1 MIEKLKRLPEAPG
14 VYLLKN
20 KSGDIIYIGKAKV
33 LKNRVKSY
41 FQKGKK
47 DLKTEVLSEQIFDFD
62 YIITK
67 NEFEAFLLENTLI
80 KQHKPKY
87 NILLKDDK
95 SFPYLKLTIKD
106 KYPGLYLVRETK
118 SKSAVYFGPYF
129 AGDAKK
135 FLEIIYKIFKIRQ
148 CKIDLKKPLSRPCI
162 YYNTGICFAPCVRFI
177 SDSAYKVS
185 VENVIKFLRGSYKET
200 IEILKN
206 KMNKYSE
213 KQEYEKAAQMR
224 DYIKV
229 IENIMNEQ
237 KVVLNKEKDMDVI
250 NYLFSDNHYYFGV
263 LKVRSGRLI
272 NKEIMVF
279 KDLPEN
285 ESPVEIFLMQYY
297 ARNIDVPLEIL
308 LPDKSA
314 SPFIAKFFRKEN
326 IKVVYKKR
334 DALLDIAMQN
344 ILDREKQEKE
354 IENKELKFTNQ
365 VVELQ
370 KSLNLTK
377 IPEIIDG
384 IDISH
389 FSGLNTVG
397 SCVVLKNGIPDK
409 SLYRRYKIKEVRLS
423 DDYSAIKEVIQRRYS
438 KIKNENS
445 KLPDL
450 ILIDGGLGQVN
461 IAKEELRKLN
471 LDIPVVGLAKKEES
485 VYIPYNNKPVFITD
499 DALLLLKRIRDEAHR
514 FALSYQTK
522 ITMKKFKKSILD
534 DLSFIGEKT
543 KYRIYNEFKNLDE
556 LLDAIKDNKKEISF
570 LTKKQKDILLE
581 ILKKRESNEDKH
593 KK

>member
-1 MIEKLKRLPEAPG
+1 MLEKIKKLPDAPG

-20 KSGDIIYIGKAKV
+20 KTGDIIYIGKAKV

-41 FQKGKK
+41 FQKSKK
-47 DLKTEVLSEQIFDFD
+47 DLKTEIMSEQISDFD

-95 SFPYLKLTIKD
+95 SFPYIKLTIKD

-118 SKSAVYFGPYF
+118 SKSSVYFGPYF

-162 YYNTGICFAPCVRFI
+162 YYNTGVCSAPCVRFI
-177 SDSAYKVS
+177 SDSAYNAA

-200 IEILKN
+200 VEILKN
-206 KMNKYSE
+206 KMNKYAE
-213 KQEYEKAAQMR
+213 EQQYEKAAQMR

-237 KVVLNKEKDMDVI
+237 RVVLNQEKDVDVI
-250 NYLFSDNHYYFGV
+250 NYLFSDNRYYFCV
-263 LKVRSGRLI
+263 LKIRSGRLI
-272 NKEIMVF
+272 NKEIIVF

-297 ARNIDVPLEIL
+297 ARNIDIPEEIL
-308 LPDKSA
+308 LPDKSI
-314 SPFIAKFFRKEN
+314 SPFITKFFGKEK

-334 DALLDIAMQN
+334 NTLLDIAMQN
-344 ILDREKQEKE
+344 ILDRERQEKE
-354 IENKELKFTNQ
+354 TQNKELKFKKQ
-365 VVELQ
+365 VIELQ

-377 IPEIIDG
+377 SPEIIDG

-389 FSGLNTVG
+389 SGGLNTVG
-397 SCVVLKNGIPDK
+397 SCVVFKNGIQDK
-409 SLYRRYKIKEVRLS
+409 RLYRRYKIKEARLS
-423 DDYSAIKEVIQRRYS
+423 DDYSAIKEVVQRRYS

-450 ILIDGGLGQVN
+450 ILIDGGSGQVN
-461 IAKEELRKLN
+461 IAKEELKKLN
-471 LDIPVVGLAKKEES
+471 LEITVIGLAKNEER
-485 VYIPYNNKPVFITD
+485 VYMPYNNEPVLITD
-499 DALLLLKRIRDEAHR
+499 DALLLLKRVRDEAHR

-534 DLSFIGEKT
+534 DLPFIGEKT
-543 KYRIYNEFKNLDE
+543 RYKIYNEFKNLEE
-556 LLDAIKDNKKEISF
+556 LLDAIKDNRKEISF
-570 LTKKQKDILLE
+570 LTKKQKNILLE
-581 ILKKRESNEDKH
+581 ILKKKENK
-593 KK
+593 